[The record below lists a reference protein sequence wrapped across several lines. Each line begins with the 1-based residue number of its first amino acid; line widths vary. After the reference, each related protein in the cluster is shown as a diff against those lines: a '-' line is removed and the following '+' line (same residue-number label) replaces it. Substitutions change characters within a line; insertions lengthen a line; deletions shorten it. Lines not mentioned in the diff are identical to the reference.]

1 MTHSGPA
8 RRLMVIV
15 DEDASVAHKP
25 LYDEIIRRARASGLA
40 GASAFRGIEG
50 FGHTGQ
56 LHTSRIL
63 DLAENL
69 PVLIVIVDTAESIA
83 GFLPQLE
90 ELGVR
95 GVIAIDDVEV
105 IASGPSAKPR

>member
-1 MTHSGPA
+1 MTLSGTA

-25 LYDEIIRRARASGLA
+25 LYGEIVRRAHASGLA
-40 GASAFRGIEG
+40 GASVFRGIEG

-56 LHTSRIL
+56 VHTSRIL

-69 PVLIVIVDTAESIA
+69 PVLIVIIDTAEKIT

-90 ELGVR
+90 ELEVR
-95 GVIAIDDVEV
+95 GVIALDDVEV
-105 IASGPSAKPR
+105 VASGTSAQQ